1 MQHGNGPAKQ
11 IAAAAIPE
19 VIKYGE
25 QIGFVKNWKGRGYN
39 TYTFV
44 APVMVGE
51 TKIYEAVIVNE
62 YTVPNAASKFYVHEV
77 CGSDGSLLTIKNGK
91 ITKKENSLASV
102 FKTEQG
108 GEAPKL
114 FFGSSI
120 AQDSAESKRTDEP
133 VKKSVRFQMSAP
145 VEVDSQ
151 KDLVAVHNLT
161 EGNLREALELGGLP
175 SPSIA
180 VVKAQEGHTKY
191 GPISLV
197 FNSDTIDPMVNRA
210 NRIYG
215 SDAWTPTRPD
225 VEYAVNGKALTAFE
239 KAIYNASEDAFEGKF
254 VNSAALQ
261 RMDVGE
267 VSSENRTELAQKL
280 QRETAVQ
287 MAYLKEKGQTVEPIY
302 KTERETFDS
311 MGNDVLEKVVERAGA
326 DEIKNAFEN
335 GDFDLL
341 DKMADKAAD
350 ALEEKYTHGA
360 LAGQNKRWKMRID
373 KLRKENRGRL
383 YGLIEHAY
391 KILKELFGKQG

>member
-1 MQHGNGPAKQ
+1 
-11 IAAAAIPE
+11 
-19 VIKYGE
+19 
-25 QIGFVKNWKGRGYN
+25 
-39 TYTFV
+39 
-44 APVMVGE
+44 
-51 TKIYEAVIVNE
+51 
-62 YTVPNAASKFYVHEV
+62 
-77 CGSDGSLLTIKNGK
+77 
-91 ITKKENSLASV
+91 
-102 FKTEQG
+102 
-108 GEAPKL
+108 
-114 FFGSSI
+114 
-120 AQDSAESKRTDEP
+120 
-133 VKKSVRFQMSAP
+133 
-145 VEVDSQ
+145 
-151 KDLVAVHNLT
+151 
-161 EGNLREALELGGLP
+161 
-175 SPSIA
+175 
-180 VVKAQEGHTKY
+180 
-191 GPISLV
+191 
-197 FNSDTIDPMVNRA
+197 
-210 NRIYG
+210 
-215 SDAWTPTRPD
+215 
-225 VEYAVNGKALTAFE
+225 
-239 KAIYNASEDAFEGKF
+239 
-254 VNSAALQ
+254 
-261 RMDVGE
+261 MDVGE

>member
-1 MQHGNGPAKQ
+1 M
-11 IAAAAIPE
+11 
-19 VIKYGE
+19 
-25 QIGFVKNWKGRGYN
+25 
-39 TYTFV
+39 
-44 APVMVGE
+44 
-51 TKIYEAVIVNE
+51 
-62 YTVPNAASKFYVHEV
+62 
-77 CGSDGSLLTIKNGK
+77 
-91 ITKKENSLASV
+91 
-102 FKTEQG
+102 
-108 GEAPKL
+108 
-114 FFGSSI
+114 
-120 AQDSAESKRTDEP
+120 
-133 VKKSVRFQMSAP
+133 KKSVRFQMSAP

-151 KDLVAVHNLT
+151 KDLVAIHNLT
-161 EGNLREALELGGLP
+161 EENLREALELGGLP

-215 SDAWTPTRPD
+215 SDAWTPTRPN